1 MMMMGWRVTGMD
13 IPCNRPLPNP
23 MDTALGCEI
32 GQGVMA
38 MSDAIRQIRA
48 RARRKAAGLVRLEF
62 WVPEDRRDDVREAV
76 RHALQQAGVPAA
88 VATDTGPDGDTAPVV
103 HRRRQLIT
111 DIDGLLD

>member
-1 MMMMGWRVTGMD
+1 
-13 IPCNRPLPNP
+13 
-23 MDTALGCEI
+23 
-32 GQGVMA
+32 

-76 RHALQQAGVPAA
+76 RQALEQSGAPAPAA
-88 VATDTGPDGDTAPVV
+88 VDVGPDGDTVPVV